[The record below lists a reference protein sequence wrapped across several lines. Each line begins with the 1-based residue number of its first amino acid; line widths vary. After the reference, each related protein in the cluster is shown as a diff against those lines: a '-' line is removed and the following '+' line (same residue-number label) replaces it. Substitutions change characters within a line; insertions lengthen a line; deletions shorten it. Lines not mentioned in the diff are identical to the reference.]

1 MKFNQG
7 YYSAPYSIQEFA
19 RIEKEFRMA
28 GNSARAGYFAKHKQK
43 NNKKK
48 KKGKKK

>member
-1 MKFNQG
+1 MQFNTG
-7 YYSAPYSIQEFA
+7 PYSIKEFA
-19 RIEKEFRMA
+19 RMERELRMA

-48 KKGKKK
+48 KKGKKKKK

>member
-1 MKFNQG
+1 MKFNPG

-19 RIEKEFRMA
+19 RIEKELRMA

-48 KKGKKK
+48 KKGKRK

>member
-1 MKFNQG
+1 MKFNPG
-7 YYSAPYSIQEFA
+7 YYSPAYSIQEFA
-19 RIEKEFRMA
+19 RMERELRMA

-48 KKGKKK
+48 KGKKK